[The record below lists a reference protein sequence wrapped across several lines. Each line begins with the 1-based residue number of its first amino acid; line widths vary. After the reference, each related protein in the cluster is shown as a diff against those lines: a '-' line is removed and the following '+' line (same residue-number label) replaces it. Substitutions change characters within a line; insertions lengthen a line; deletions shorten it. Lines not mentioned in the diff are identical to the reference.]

1 MKTNERFLEA
11 LKNMNAT
18 MKADNKAGKK
28 WRYSNSNAKQA
39 HTFPKA
45 RETGKRYTNCV
56 LAVWWGLRAAGVP
69 DKALR
74 WQGVKGK
81 IAFKD
86 EAAKKEALKYFDLK
100 STEGKTIK
108 QLYDQNLLCDGDVL
122 GGFPN
127 MNHTCVYYGGKQ
139 SFDAGHAYCSG
150 SGEGAVY
157 KKWIG
162 SLTYKRNKP
171 SHILR
176 LKDRAH
182 YRVQAGAY
190 SDKRKFDEQAAKL
203 RKAGFSV
210 TMIEE
215 GGMYKAQVGY
225 FSGKTN
231 ADRLVATLKKKG
243 FSAFMKE
250 V

>member
-28 WRYSNSNAKQA
+28 WHYSNSNAKQA

-86 EAAKKEALKYFDLK
+86 EAAKREALKYFDLI
-100 STEGKTIK
+100 STKGKTVK
-108 QLYDQNLLCDGDVL
+108 QLYNQGLCDGDIL

-127 MNHTCVYYGGKQ
+127 MNHTCVYYGGLQ

-150 SGEGAVY
+150 SGEGALY

-162 SLTYKRNKP
+162 SLTYKNNKP

-190 SDKRKFDEQAAKL
+190 TDINKFHEQAAKL

-210 TMIEE
+210 VMLQEE
-215 GGMYKAQVGY
+215 GMYKAQVGY
-225 FSGKTN
+225 FSGKSN
-231 ADRLVATLKKKG
+231 AERLLVSLDKKG
-243 FSAFMKE
+243 FSAFVKE

>member
-28 WRYSNSNAKQA
+28 WHYSNSNAKQA

-69 DKALR
+69 DNALR

-86 EAAKKEALKYFDLK
+86 EAAKREALKYFDLI
-100 STEGKTIK
+100 STKGKTVK
-108 QLYDQNLLCDGDVL
+108 QLYNQGLCDGDIL

-127 MNHTCVYYGGKQ
+127 MNHTCVYYGGLQ

-150 SGEGAVY
+150 A
-157 KKWIG
+157 
-162 SLTYKRNKP
+162 
-171 SHILR
+171 
-176 LKDRAH
+176 
-182 YRVQAGAY
+182 
-190 SDKRKFDEQAAKL
+190 
-203 RKAGFSV
+203 
-210 TMIEE
+210 
-215 GGMYKAQVGY
+215 
-225 FSGKTN
+225 
-231 ADRLVATLKKKG
+231 
-243 FSAFMKE
+243 
-250 V
+250 